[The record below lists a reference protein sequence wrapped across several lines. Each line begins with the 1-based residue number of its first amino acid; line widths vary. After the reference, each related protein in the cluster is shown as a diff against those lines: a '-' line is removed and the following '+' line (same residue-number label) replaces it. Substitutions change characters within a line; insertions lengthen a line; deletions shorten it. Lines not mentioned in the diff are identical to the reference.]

1 VVADQLEH
9 DAIRTAALD
18 YIEGWYSGDPGRMR
32 QSLHPELAKR
42 IQRQGPGGRLAVE
55 NLDAETLVQLT
66 AGGTGKTDPRKRS
79 DAAILDVFGRA
90 ASVRVDAGAW
100 VDFLHMIK
108 TDEGW
113 KIINV
118 LWELRDDT
126 PTPAQRTSPIKDL

>member
-1 VVADQLEH
+1 MVAEQLEH
-9 DAIRTAALD
+9 DAIRMAALD
-18 YIEGWYSGDPGRMR
+18 YIEGWYSGDPARMR
-32 QSLHPELAKR
+32 QSVHPELAKR
-42 IQRQGPGGRLAVE
+42 IQRQGRGGRLAVE

-66 AGGTGKTDPRKRS
+66 AEGTGKTDPRKRS
-79 DAAILDVFGRA
+79 DAAILNVFRRA

-126 PTPAQRTSPIKDL
+126 PTPSAT